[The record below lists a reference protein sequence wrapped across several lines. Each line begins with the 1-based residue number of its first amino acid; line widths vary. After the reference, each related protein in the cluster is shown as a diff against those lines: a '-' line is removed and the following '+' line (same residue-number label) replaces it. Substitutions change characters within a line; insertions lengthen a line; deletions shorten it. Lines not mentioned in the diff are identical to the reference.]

1 VQVSQ
6 RRNDAQRPEVR
17 RVAQGQGGLK
27 QAALLT
33 ALRATKTAS
42 KGLRVASEGYSMGAW
57 ERILGEILG
66 EILGA
71 G

>member
-1 VQVSQ
+1 
-6 RRNDAQRPEVR
+6 
-17 RVAQGQGGLK
+17 VAQGQGGLK

-33 ALRATKTAS
+33 ALRAAKTAS